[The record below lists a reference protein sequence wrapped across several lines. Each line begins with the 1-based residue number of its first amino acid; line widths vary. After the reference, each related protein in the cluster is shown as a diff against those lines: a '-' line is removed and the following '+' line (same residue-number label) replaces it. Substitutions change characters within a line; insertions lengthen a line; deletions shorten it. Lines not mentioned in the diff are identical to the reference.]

1 MRGAKENAL
10 GDLGTFLPSPAY
22 PEVCCVHDSSEA
34 RLLPTFFNSDASNYL
49 SGRESGTL
57 SMDLSVNRKTSLGAK
72 VGVPWGEL
80 CRRVWRQIDANN
92 CTGWAAEMSYYFVA
106 ALFPFFIFLAALVG
120 FLPFTGFWNGII
132 NWVVR
137 YLPPDAQKW
146 VLLAVLG
153 LTRGRIPFLSLGV
166 LGTAWSASTGI
177 MSLIDSLNAAYEVRE
192 TRSYWRRR
200 ALALLLLVVL
210 SILVI
215 AAFGVFSIGHWVG
228 VWLATRAGGVVSLS
242 PLWDLGRW
250 VITFVLIA
258 LAAAIADYALPNLK
272 RPWRWMTPGSV
283 FVILAWLL
291 VSKGFDAYVHYVG
304 SYSKTYGALGGL
316 MILMLWIYI
325 VSLIILVGAEVNNQ
339 LEKIR
344 LERSP
349 SAPRLDST
357 RQKAQTTAE
366 GGVDDAGV

>member
-1 MRGAKENAL
+1 MGWAVNWKAAL
-10 GDLGTFLPSPAY
+10 G
-22 PEVCCVHDSSEA
+22 A
-34 RLLPTFFNSDASNYL
+34 R
-49 SGRESGTL
+49 G
-57 SMDLSVNRKTSLGAK
+57 
-72 VGVPWGEL
+72 GVSWGEL
-80 CRRVWRQIDANN
+80 CRRVWREIDADN

-120 FLPFTGFWNGII
+120 FLPFTGFWNGIV

-153 LTRGRIPFLSLGV
+153 LTRGRVPFLSLGV
-166 LGTAWSASTGI
+166 LGTAWSASAGI

-192 TRSYWRRR
+192 TRSYWKRR
-200 ALALLLLVVL
+200 ALALLLLVIL

-215 AAFGVFSIGHWVG
+215 AAFGVFSIGHWLG
-228 VWLATRAGGVVSLS
+228 VWLAARAGGAVSLS
-242 PLWDLGRW
+242 PLWDAGRW
-250 VITFVLIA
+250 VITFLLIG
-258 LAAAIADYALPNLK
+258 LAAAITDYALPNLK
-272 RPWRWMTPGSV
+272 RPWRWVTPGSV
-283 FVILAWLL
+283 FVILAWVLA
-291 VSKGFDAYVHYVG
+291 SKGFDAYVHYVG

-344 LERSP
+344 SETWP
-349 SAPRLDST
+349 PGPGGNST
-357 RQKAQTTAE
+357 HQEARTTPH
-366 GGVDDAGV
+366 GGIDDTEV